1 MPPPGLLKR
10 PSFMKTIDMKRIVI
24 LFLLLLPAVSFAQ
37 DFQVYSVKGAV
48 TVKNGASP
56 ESVTPGMTLKANSL
70 LDIPADARIVVLLE
84 SKKEL
89 HTLKGPAVDQVGN
102 LVKKEGHSTQQLT
115 ESYLAFIKQKM
126 TDSGSQKDRNYKQS
140 AGTSYRETDSLL
152 MQVLVPI
159 QESVDSTKK

>member
-24 LFLLLLPAVSFAQ
+24 LLVLLLPAVSFAQ

-56 ESVTPGMTLKANSL
+56 EAVTPGMTLKANSL

-102 LVKKEGHSTQQLT
+102 LVKKEGFQPPVRRRPF
-115 ESYLAFIKQKM
+115 SYCLKRPGDGRNMRVLA
-126 TDSGSQKDRNYKQS
+126 
-140 AGTSYRETDSLL
+140 
-152 MQVLVPI
+152 
-159 QESVDSTKK
+159 